1 MEKVLQ
7 KSEEQIVSDLITSY
21 SLSQIIYV
29 CAKLGVFDVLA
40 EGEKSSEELA
50 AIVQAHP
57 GTLYRFLRGLAC
69 TGLLQEERKNVFALT
84 SRGRHLLSDDPRSLY
99 MGALMCGEE
108 QYRAWGEALY
118 TAKTGKPAFDHI
130 YGVPAFDYL
139 SLQSAAGQVFHATM
153 ASSAARERAAVLATY
168 DFSACE
174 KIIDVGGGDGTL
186 IASLLQRY
194 PGLRGALFDLS
205 AVVEKAEQT
214 LQTYGVTD
222 RCDVI
227 SGNFF
232 ESIPAHYTVYI
243 FSRVLHDWDDEHA
256 LKILQ
261 KCRESIPCHARI
273 LIIERIMP
281 DHPIH
286 GGEVDRSTFKAIM
299 NDLNVL
305 IMTGGRERS
314 SEDFAGLLIEAGFRL
329 ARTLSTTYATS
340 ILEGFPV

>member
-1 MEKVLQ
+1 MEKILE

-29 CAKLGVFDVLA
+29 SAKLGVFDVLA
-40 EGEKSSEELA
+40 EGEKSSEEIA
-50 AIVQAHP
+50 AIVHAHP

-69 TGLLQEERKNVFALT
+69 IGLLREARKNVFALT
-84 SRGRHLLSDDPRSLY
+84 SRGEHLLSGDPQSLH

-118 TAKTGKPAFDHI
+118 AVKTGKPAFDHI
-130 YGVPAFDYL
+130 YGVPAFEYL
-139 SLQSAAGQVFHATM
+139 SAQSAAGRIFNATM

-168 DFSACE
+168 DLAGCE

-186 IASLLQRY
+186 IASLLQLH
-194 PGLRGALFDLS
+194 PGLRGALFDLPT
-205 AVVEKAEQT
+205 VVKKAEQT
-214 LQTYGVTD
+214 LQLYGVAD
-222 RCDVI
+222 RCEVI
-227 SGNFF
+227 PGSFF
-232 ESIPAHYTVYI
+232 ESIPTHYDAYI
-243 FSRVLHDWDDEHA
+243 FSRVLHDWDDENA
-256 LKILQ
+256 LKILHR
-261 KCRESIPCHARI
+261 CRESIAENARI
-273 LIIERIMP
+273 LILERILP
-281 DHPIH
+281 GHPID
-286 GGEVDRSTFKAIM
+286 GSEVDRATFKAIM

-314 SEDFAGLLIEAGFRL
+314 SEDFAGLLAGASFRL